1 MPKPRHENNT
11 AFTVASGN
19 FLSNPAGQSGY
30 GYHVHLD
37 QPHDVYRMNIT
48 IRTSGG
54 KGYVRANTT
63 EDPTQG
69 EQVAEFVFAEG
80 GTTEVKFDKVVNT
93 QDLVL
98 WVPLDSL
105 PQNQL
110 YIQKVEVF

>member
-1 MPKPRHENNT
+1 M
-11 AFTVASGN
+11 
-19 FLSNPAGQSGY
+19 
-30 GYHVHLD
+30 
-37 QPHDVYRMNIT
+37 
-48 IRTSGG
+48 
-54 KGYVRANTT
+54 
-63 EDPTQG
+63 
-69 EQVAEFVFAEG
+69 FAEG